1 MLQAEQNRLQDSLD
15 GLIKSIE
22 QLESSILLDV
32 DEILSMMLNEIQMD
46 IQEKDKELLADYILR
61 ISIPLYLI
69 KLELKGSKG
78 VPALKSKESE
88 IICKIL
94 KNTTFREIIA
104 EILNKEEK
112 SQNQRNIE
120 PRRDLNE
127 HVSFI
132 LDRFVSKPEDLENQK
147 ELAYLETCISKRVQN
162 FDLRYKVA
170 FVTL

>member
-1 MLQAEQNRLQDSLD
+1 MLQNEQNRLQNSLD

-61 ISIPLYLI
+61 ISVPLYLI
-69 KLELKGSKG
+69 KLDLKGSKG

-104 EILNKEEK
+104 EILKKEESK
-112 SQNQRNIE
+112 NQRNSE
-120 PRRDLNE
+120 PHRDLNE

-147 ELAYLETCISKRVQN
+147 ELAYLETSISKRVQN